1 MDNIVAG
8 TRETYEGPLQVGADL
23 MSFAIADT
31 LIMSQRNP

>member
-8 TRETYEGPLQVGADL
+8 TRETYDGPLLVDADL